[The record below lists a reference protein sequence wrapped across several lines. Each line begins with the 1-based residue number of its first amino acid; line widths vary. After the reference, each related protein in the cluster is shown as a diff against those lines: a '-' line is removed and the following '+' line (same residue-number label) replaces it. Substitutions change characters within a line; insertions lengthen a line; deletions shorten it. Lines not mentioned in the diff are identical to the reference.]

1 MGICGPLGLTNDME
15 IHFWY
20 KTNGGRPS
28 WAEDFREPCPTWKPR
43 GRGKPFLGLL
53 ERVFFGPLLTVL
65 DKRSSEWLKKS
76 LPGFLVGWV
85 VGLTGG
91 TLGLM
96 TPQGVI
102 RPRVPRA
109 AAPAAGPGAACSCG
123 VGVLFCTP
131 FQQLFIH
138 CVYLLALCVA

>member
-28 WAEDFREPCPTWKPR
+28 WAGDFRELRPTWKPR
-43 GRGKPFLGLL
+43 GRGKLFLGLL
-53 ERVFFGPLLTVL
+53 ERVFFGLLLTVL
-65 DKRSSEWLKKS
+65 NEGSSECLKTS

-96 TPQGVI
+96 TPRGSQGLGCHVLL
-102 RPRVPRA
+102 PLL
-109 AAPAAGPGAACSCG
+109 GPGAASKPSWH
-123 VGVLFCTP
+123 LFCITP
-131 FQQLFIH
+131 
-138 CVYLLALCVA
+138 LCVA